1 MQTRSPGVPEAL
13 QQDLGVHRAS
23 IHGHDLAFRMAG
35 SGPVVLLVHGMA
47 GCSST
52 WLDVMPALAEH
63 VTVVAPDLPGHGASA
78 KPRADYSLG
87 ALADTLRDLLV
98 LLGYESATVVGRS
111 HGGGVAMQFAY
122 QFPERCERLVLVSSG
137 GLGEEVNVLL
147 RGLSLPGAEFVLA
160 FGCNRW
166 VHVTGANVVRALRHL
181 GVRPG
186 PQFADMWDSYASLT
200 DAETRAAFLQTLRS
214 VVDHAGQRV
223 SATDRLYL
231 TGDVPTLIVWGDQ
244 DPILPVRHAYT
255 THAAIP
261 GSRLEIFEGVG
272 HYPNREAPD
281 RFARVLIDFMTSTDP
296 AAMSTPRW
304 RELLLRNTV
313 ET

>member
-1 MQTRSPGVPEAL
+1 VMHSLEFE
-13 QQDLGVHRAS
+13 QDVEVQRAS
-23 IHGHDLAFRMAG
+23 IHGHDLVFSVAG
-35 SGPVVLLVHGMA
+35 SGPVMLLVHGMA

-52 WLDVMPALAEH
+52 WRDVIPVLAEH
-63 VTVVAPDLPGHGASA
+63 FTVVAPDLPGHGASA
-78 KPRADYSLG
+78 KPRGDYSLG

-98 LLGYESATVVGRS
+98 VLGYDSATVVGRS

-166 VHVTGANVVRALRHL
+166 VHAAGATVVRALGHL
-181 GVRPG
+181 GAKPG
-186 PQFADMWDSYASLT
+186 PQFTDMWDSYASLT
-200 DAETRAAFLQTLRS
+200 DAEARAAFLQTLRS

-231 TGDVPTLIVWGDQ
+231 TGDVPTLIVWGDR

-272 HYPNREAPD
+272 HYPNREDPD
-281 RFARVLIDFMTSTDP
+281 RFARVLTDFMSSTDP